1 MNEDVIIKE
10 EHLDKYA
17 KKEGDIYGEQN
28 EEELERRLLLGEDI
42 NITGEVELMGAEEA
56 ELAGLEHLQNIED
69 ETNVNMD

>member
-42 NITGEVELMGAEEA
+42 NITGEVERS
-56 ELAGLEHLQNIED
+56 
-69 ETNVNMD
+69 